1 MGFAVGSTHPTVPLF
16 VSRTRPSRWGLSNLH
31 RLLAPL
37 LDAAVAS
44 VQAQTKPVPAG
55 RKITGLDV
63 RTEADIRMLRIGGD
77 LPVHRRARARQP
89 VLGLRNRLAVQQHL
103 DAGQAGAVL
112 ERPARTLKA
121 APDPPPRPPHA
132 PPGPRPRRAVRS
144 EDRHVGEE

>member
-55 RKITGLDV
+55 RTITGLDV
-63 RTEADIRMLRIGGD
+63 RLEADIRMLRIGGD
-77 LPVHRRARARQP
+77 PPVNRRARARKP
-89 VLGLRNRLAVQQHL
+89 VLGIRHRLAFQ
-103 DAGQAGAVL
+103 
-112 ERPARTLKA
+112 
-121 APDPPPRPPHA
+121 
-132 PPGPRPRRAVRS
+132 
-144 EDRHVGEE
+144 DRKSTRLNSSH

>member
-1 MGFAVGSTHPTVPLF
+1 MGEAKPIARPAGKTMGFAVGSTHPTVPLF

-63 RTEADIRMLRIGGD
+63 RMEADIRLLRIGGD
-77 LPVHRRARARQP
+77 LPVQIGRA
-89 VLGLRNRLAVQQHL
+89 
-103 DAGQAGAVL
+103 
-112 ERPARTLKA
+112 
-121 APDPPPRPPHA
+121 
-132 PPGPRPRRAVRS
+132 
-144 EDRHVGEE
+144 HV